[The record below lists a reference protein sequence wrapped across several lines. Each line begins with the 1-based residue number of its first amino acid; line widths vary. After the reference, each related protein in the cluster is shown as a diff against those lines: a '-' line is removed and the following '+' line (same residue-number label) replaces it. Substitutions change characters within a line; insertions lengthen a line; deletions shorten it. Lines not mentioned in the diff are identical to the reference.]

1 MKTILSLIFTALLS
15 FGVSAQSKTITSDV
29 KFNSVVVLQDLQ
41 GDVQIQSWD
50 KQTIQITSE
59 DGTVLKVYKTDE
71 AVFISPVNG
80 KESNSTKYIVY
91 LPKTVKLDWFSTD
104 ANLSIK
110 GELAALKLENE
121 TGNLPLADICS
132 AFQFSELTQF
142 SSTL

>member
-1 MKTILSLIFTALLS
+1 MKTFLFLIISTLLS
-15 FGVSAQSKTITSDV
+15 FGAIAQSKTITSDV

-59 DGTVLKVYKTDE
+59 DGTVLKVFKTDE
-71 AVFISPVNG
+71 VVFISPVNG
-80 KESNSTKYIVY
+80 NESNSTKYIIY
-91 LPKTVKLDWFSTD
+91 LPKTSKLDWFSTD

-121 TGNLPLADICS
+121 TGNTTLDLQNTVPSVLAYTS
-132 AFQFSELTQF
+132 N
-142 SSTL
+142 